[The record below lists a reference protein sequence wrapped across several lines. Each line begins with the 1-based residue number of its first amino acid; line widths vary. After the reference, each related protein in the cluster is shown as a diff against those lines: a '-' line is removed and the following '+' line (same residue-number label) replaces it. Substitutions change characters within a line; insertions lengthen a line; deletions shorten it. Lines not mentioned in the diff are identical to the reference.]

1 MNKSLALPSTAPLA
15 AFVAGS
21 ELSRGLAVLIG
32 SAALALSA
40 QMTVPMY
47 PVPMTMQTFAVI
59 MIGALC
65 GARLATEIV
74 IAYLLEGAVG
84 LPVFAGG
91 ATGIASIIGNTG
103 GYLVGFLPAAALI
116 GWFADRGW
124 NANNFKLALSLSLG
138 HLIIF
143 VPGVAWLAGFVGLSA
158 AFTFGFVPFIL
169 GTVLK
174 TALAFFALR
183 GVKSI
188 MASRLFGHND

>member
-15 AFVAGS
+15 TLVAGS
-21 ELSRGLAVLIG
+21 ALGRGLAVLIG

-84 LPVFAGG
+84 LPVFAAG
-91 ATGIASIIGNTG
+91 ASGIAAIIGNTG
-103 GYLVGFLPAAALI
+103 GYLVGFLPSAALI

-124 NANNFKLALSLSLG
+124 NAGNLKLATSLSLG

-143 VPGVAWLAGFVGLSA
+143 VPGVAWLAGFIGLSA
-158 AFTFGFVPFIL
+158 AFNFGFVPFIL

-183 GVKSI
+183 GLKSI
-188 MASRLFGHND
+188 AALKLFGRND